1 MAAAISK
8 WPAHNRLNPS
18 LIPVSMR
25 SILVLFPA
33 QRKALIAYIMI
44 GKTVLEPPIRIV
56 KVLVPEPWVRECA

>member
-1 MAAAISK
+1 
-8 WPAHNRLNPS
+8 
-18 LIPVSMR
+18 MR

-56 KVLVPEPWVRECA
+56 KVLLPEPWVRECA